1 GGLRRLREVLLPGR
15 RDLRAGD
22 LDEDRRRGRLRRL
35 CRVHLDPAREAVALA
50 AVAGG
55 AGGDDV
61 LPDRLAAARAGDD
74 VVDGEAGFGRAAVLA
89 GPGVAGEDGA
99 AGDLAAVG
107 LARDADVVDQT
118 DHVGP
123 LQRHVLGVQDVAI
136 PLLEQ
141 LRLFLQ

>member
-1 GGLRRLREVLLPGR
+1 MHMDLPR
-15 RDLRAGD
+15 Q
-22 LDEDRRRGRLRRL
+22 
-35 CRVHLDPAREAVALA
+35 PVALL

-61 LPDRLAAARAGDD
+61 LPDRLAAAGAGDD

-89 GPGVAGEDGA
+89 GPGIAGEDGA

-107 LARDADVVDQT
+107 LARDADVVDEA
-118 DHVGP
+118 DHVWP
-123 LQRHVLGVQDVAI
+123 LEGHVLGVEGVAV

-141 LRLFLQ
+141 LRLL